1 MIFLKKS
8 RKSKIKKNYKREKK
22 NTKFDVTEINEYK
35 FHQYKSPI
43 SINDI
48 DINEIVVSNKLP
60 FGQQGFKYFISYKYN
75 KRIIPLCL
83 MFPEISIYK
92 RNFYKTK

>member
-1 MIFLKKS
+1 MDKKV
-8 RKSKIKKNYKREKK
+8 I
-22 NTKFDVTEINEYK
+22 KFDHTEIKEYK

-60 FGQQGFKYFISYKYN
+60 FDKQEYFISYKDDKKNVCAYSFQ
-75 KRIIPLCL
+75 K
-83 MFPEISIYK
+83 
-92 RNFYKTK
+92 